1 MKEFHQS
8 RPLLNNEFAE
18 YEVHS
23 EIKFRHR
30 AKCQPHPIVE
40 VMMDHITVN
49 GKKLTK
55 IKRLV
60 PSHVVINKCTGIYY
74 LTNLKNSYSGTLY
87 LLSRNLSVL

>member
-1 MKEFHQS
+1 M
-8 RPLLNNEFAE
+8 LNNDFAE
-18 YEVHS
+18 YEVHC

-55 IKRLV
+55 IKRLI
-60 PSHVVINKCTGIYY
+60 PSHVVINKCTGI
-74 LTNLKNSYSGTLY
+74 
-87 LLSRNLSVL
+87 

>member
-1 MKEFHQS
+1 M
-8 RPLLNNEFAE
+8 LINEFAE
-18 YEVHS
+18 YEVHI
-23 EIKFRHR
+23 EIKFRFR

-60 PSHVVINKCTGIYY
+60 PSHVVINKCTGTY
-74 LTNLKNSYSGTLY
+74 LTIFKNSYSGISY
-87 LLSRNLSVL
+87 FLSQNLFML

>member
-1 MKEFHQS
+1 MNEFHQS

-60 PSHVVINKCTGIYY
+60 PSHVVINKCTGI
-74 LTNLKNSYSGTLY
+74 
-87 LLSRNLSVL
+87 

>member
-1 MKEFHQS
+1 MSKILMNLTSRTYLGNQS
-8 RPLLNNEFAE
+8 RPFLNNEFAE

-30 AKCQPHPIVE
+30 ANCQPHPVVE

-55 IKRLV
+55 IKRLI
-60 PSHVVINKCTGIYY
+60 PSHVVINKCTGIY
-74 LTNLKNSYSGTLY
+74 
-87 LLSRNLSVL
+87 